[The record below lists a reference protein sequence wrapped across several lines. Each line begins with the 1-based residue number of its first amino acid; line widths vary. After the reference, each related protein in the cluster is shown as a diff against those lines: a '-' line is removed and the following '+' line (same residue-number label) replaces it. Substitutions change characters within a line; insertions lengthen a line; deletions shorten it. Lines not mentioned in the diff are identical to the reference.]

1 MAMHTLQNLLRDSR
15 GATSIEYAMIAG
27 LIAVGIT
34 TSVNAVGDRI
44 GYVMATLE
52 APIGAPPGNSGNAP

>member
-1 MAMHTLQNLLRDSR
+1 MRTLQDLLRDSR
-15 GATSIEYAMIAG
+15 GAASIEYAVIAGMIA
-27 LIAVGIT
+27 LGII

-52 APIGAPPGNSGNAP
+52 TAIAAPPGNAPNAP